1 MSLVS
6 EVCCTVELSVE
17 NIKFDWIATYIYQKI
32 AQKHVEFWAIGQ
44 EVTKMFFKSFEQS
57 TLR

>member
-32 AQKHVEFWAIGQ
+32 AQEHVEFWAIGQ
-44 EVTKMFFKSFEQS
+44 EVTKMFFQSFE
-57 TLR
+57 